1 VSQGSTIRWCGG
13 PGSRGG
19 PTPMR
24 KALAHVAA
32 LPPAPAR
39 RTSAVPGTPSKD
51 RNLTTT
57 LSPSDYDAAWAL
69 AERSGVRLTIWM
81 RDVVSARIRDRRR
94 VARAPRCKEP
104 GEKLIGFAAPEVV
117 RLVRARAVD
126 EFGGRLSVS
135 AFIASIIHEA
145 LVERGAVPA

>member
-24 KALAHVAA
+24 KALVHVAA
-32 LPPAPAR
+32 IPPAPAR
-39 RTSAVPGTPSKD
+39 RTPSRD

-57 LSPSDYDAAWAL
+57 LSPRDYDAAWTL
-69 AERSGVRLTIWM
+69 AERSGARLTIWM